1 MPGFAKKYSV
11 RIIVAVIVIL
21 AAVCVIYVS
30 DYYRA
35 DDEAIMAFS
44 TMSKVQVQY
53 GSDMVVFGDE
63 KSDIGFIFYPGGKV
77 EYTAYEPLMAAC
89 SEKGVLCV
97 LLKMP
102 LNLAVLDINAAEDIT
117 GQFPQIS
124 HWYIGG
130 HSLGGSMAA
139 AYGEEY
145 YDKLCG
151 VVLLGAYSTAD
162 LSETG
167 LAVLSVYGSED
178 GVMNR
183 EKYDKYRSMLPE
195 DMREIVIEGGCHSGF
210 GMYGTQAGD
219 GEPSITADEQINI
232 TAEEIYQFLINCQSG
247 VQ

>member
-11 RIIVAVIVIL
+11 RIIAAVIVIL

-44 TMSKVQVQY
+44 TKSKVHVQY

-89 SEKGVLCV
+89 SEKGMLCV

-102 LNLAVLDINAAEDIT
+102 FNLAVLDIDAAEDIT

-139 AYGEEY
+139 AYGEGH

-232 TAEEIYQFLINCQSG
+232 TADAIYQFLINCQSS

>member
-89 SEKGVLCV
+89 SEKGMLCV

-102 LNLAVLDINAAEDIT
+102 FNLAVLDINAAEDIT

-139 AYGEEY
+139 AYGEDH

-232 TAEEIYQFLINCQSG
+232 TADAIYQFLINCQSC

>member
-35 DDEAIMAFS
+35 DDEAIMTFS

-89 SEKGVLCV
+89 SEKGMLCV

-102 LNLAVLDINAAEDIT
+102 FNLAVLDINAAEDIT

-124 HWYIGG
+124 YWYIGG

-139 AYGEEY
+139 AYGEEH

-232 TAEEIYQFLINCQSG
+232 TAEEIYQFMINCQSC